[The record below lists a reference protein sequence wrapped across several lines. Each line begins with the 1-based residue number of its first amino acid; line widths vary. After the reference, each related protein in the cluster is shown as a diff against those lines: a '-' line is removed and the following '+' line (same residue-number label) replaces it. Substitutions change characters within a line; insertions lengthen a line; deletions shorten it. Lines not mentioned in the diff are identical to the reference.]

1 MKGRRLYQGR
11 QAGVAIA
18 VVMWFVAG
26 MAILVAGIVMDARMD
41 TRMAQV
47 HLGRAKA
54 AAAGDG
60 AIALALLE
68 ARTRSSE
75 QQSDS
80 PNENIYRLG
89 DTVVQVRLQPQS
101 GLINLNLAPR
111 SLLAALFLIKG
122 GLDDTAAAELAGIV
136 VEWRSSRDGDRRR
149 SGVGGFRTPEDLLRV
164 RGFSRTLLDAIRD
177 YVVVGSGSGGG
188 GAVNWVLAPEPLLAV
203 AQQTVPDSLA
213 SILDR
218 REQQRPAASA
228 GKYRV
233 DALVRYG
240 DRVWQRRQWVTLG
253 AARGG
258 NNGSS
263 LPWQVERMEQARIH
277 TGYSDKS

>member
-1 MKGRRLYQGR
+1 MKGRSLYRTR
-11 QAGVAIA
+11 QTGVAIA

-68 ARTRSSE
+68 VRTRASE
-75 QQSDS
+75 RESGPPDD
-80 PNENIYRLG
+80 PIYRLG
-89 DTVVQVRLQPQS
+89 DTVVQVQLQPQS

-111 SLLAALFLIKG
+111 SLLAALFQVKG
-122 GLDDTAAAELAGIV
+122 GLDEPAAAELAGIV
-136 VEWRSSRDGDRRR
+136 VEWRSSRDGAQRRPGA
-149 SGVGGFRTPEDLLRV
+149 SGFRTPEDLLRV

-177 YVVVGSGSGGG
+177 YVVVGSGSSAG

-203 AQQTVPDSLA
+203 AQQAVPDSLA

-218 REQQRPAASA
+218 RAQQRLAASA

-240 DRVWQRRQWVTLG
+240 DRVWQRRQWVTMG
-253 AARGG
+253 SAQGG
-258 NNGSS
+258 RRGSS
-263 LPWQVERMEQARIH
+263 LPWQVERMEQARIY